1 MAPLTGELIVHKQ
14 EKFNNAA
21 VAAIKAH
28 YAHSQ
33 VVPEQAKLNY
43 NDKTVIEN
51 GLGRFDPPAPKS
63 SNFDLKV
70 AEAAGFHRAMNLW
83 NETCGFG
90 PLLMSPGVKGALSA
104 QPSILGGLLRNCQVD
119 IDEPSSFPSEFKDQ
133 SAESGIPYRLVKAH
147 DEAENEALTL
157 SYYDVYMEMVC

>member
-1 MAPLTGELIVHKQ
+1 MLLTLLSFTLWSGLPHAWIIECFRHELARILIERKFIQLDPHPVKQ
-14 EKFNNAA
+14 
-21 VAAIKAH
+21 
-28 YAHSQ
+28 
-33 VVPEQAKLNY
+33 
-43 NDKTVIEN
+43 
-51 GLGRFDPPAPKS
+51 PPAPKS

-104 QPSILGGLLRNCQVD
+104 HASILGGLLRNCQVY
-119 IDEPSSFPSEFKDQ
+119 INEPSSFPSKFKDQ
-133 SAESGIPYRLVKAH
+133 SAESGNPYRLVRAH
-147 DEAENEALTL
+147 DEAENEALTF